1 LASEYPTLASV
12 KNEVESEVNAY
23 IHSLTLLSSLRE
35 YFQSKG
41 IECHIEPK
49 IRKKNGDYNTPDL
62 LLHSNNFL
70 IVDHKY
76 TESIDQ
82 RTLSNKI
89 NDMKKY
95 DKLFLLP
102 DDESQT
108 EVETKPEVVML
119 APAKSTPIFKTLSN
133 CPITWGYVLEENIE
147 LRQSIGSVKDTK
159 ILSLFTP
166 TISCPLST
174 EIAKYKFI
182 ISHPPTPYTAVHV
195 YSFLWNLIQPTQFF
209 APEFEVKY
217 DDVLTV
223 FNSFFPPWLRPEIR
237 QMSVKRLEE
246 ALDLLQKV
254 GWIRWYKQEGLI
266 LVDRTKGRLIPDI
279 SSYLIDNFVKIEHA
293 RRVKKYEGKIK
304 ERKILE
310 KGPGQTSIMD
320 FFR

>member
-1 LASEYPTLASV
+1 MASEYPTLASV
-12 KNEVESEVNAY
+12 KNEIESEINAY

-35 YFQSKG
+35 YFKSRG

-49 IRKKNGDYNTPDL
+49 IKKKIGDPSTPDL
-62 LLHSNNFL
+62 LLHANNFL

-76 TESIDQ
+76 TQSIDQ

-89 NDMKKY
+89 SEMKKY
-95 DKLFLLP
+95 DTSFFLP
-102 DDESQT
+102 SDASGT

-119 APAKSTPIFKTLSN
+119 TPEKSIPILKTLSN
-133 CPITWGYVLEENIE
+133 CPVTWGYILEENIE
-147 LRQSIGSVKDTK
+147 LRQSIGSVKDSK

-166 TISCPLST
+166 TLSCSLSA

-217 DDVLTV
+217 DDILTV

-237 QMSVKRLEE
+237 QMSVTRLEE

-254 GWIRWYKQEGLI
+254 GWIRWYRQENLI

-293 RRVKKYEGKIK
+293 KRVKKYEGKVK
-304 ERKILE
+304 ERRTHE
-310 KGPGQTSIMD
+310 KGVEQTSLMA
-320 FFR
+320 FFK